1 MGQVGQNLRYYPNDP
16 YFRYQTYLH
25 NEKDMMEDIG
35 YINYYNYFSEH
46 KKEIL
51 DKYKAIKGSLPVL
64 AIVDGDYDPFD
75 NDLQDKMWTNVKEDP
90 YNKRDDDGNGWVDDY
105 ALMNFIDK
113 NVYPTS
119 NFISDLTEQLTEQLG
134 GMLYGTQYP
143 PTSLF
148 LSSPDYHGHYMALL
162 AGAKED
168 NNVGWHGILPNE
180 VKLLL
185 LTGGH
190 IYGLDWIAIR
200 DALDYV
206 IDQKSKG
213 YINVVAVN
221 MSLGGNFYEDNFF
234 GFDTTFGKG
243 AFESKLNQLNDVGIS
258 FIAAAGNDMHNI
270 DLQQIYPASFNK
282 PNGIVVAAAA
292 SYNAIRAW
300 MSNFGFNTV
309 DIFTIAQQDPTMF
322 EYNNT
327 TKRYAVTRGGPD
339 NVENVNNTSSATA
352 ITSAIY
358 TVASLLYP
366 ECNHLQ
372 VKQMVLDS
380 YMDKDN
386 LYGLTKAYNR
396 MTHDGITRLSGEG
409 KNALGNLIGLVTRD
423 IDAGEKD
430 FHLNVELRKKIC
442 GR

>member
-1 MGQVGQNLRYYPNDP
+1 MGQVGQDIRYYPNDP
-16 YFRYQTYLH
+16 YFKYQIYLH
-25 NEKDMMEDIG
+25 NEKNMMEDIG
-35 YINYYNYFSEH
+35 YINYYNYFLEH

-64 AIVDGDYDPFD
+64 AIVDGDYDSFD
-75 NDLQDKMWTNVKEDP
+75 EDLEDRMWRNPQEDP
-90 YNKRDDDGNGWVDDY
+90 YNSEDDDGNGWVNDY
-105 ALMNFIDK
+105 GIMNFIDK
-113 NVYPTS
+113 WVYPVS
-119 NFISDLTEQLTEQLG
+119 GGRSDTIEEMG

-162 AGAKED
+162 AGAKQD
-168 NNVGWHGILPNE
+168 NDAGWHGILPDE

-185 LTGGH
+185 LTSGH
-190 IYGLDWIAIR
+190 IYGVDWIATR

-206 IDQKSKG
+206 IDQKAKG

-221 MSLGGNFYEDNFF
+221 MSLAGNFYEENFF
-234 GFDTTFGKG
+234 GYDMTFGKG
-243 AFESKLNQLNDVGIS
+243 AFESKLEQLNDVGIS
-258 FIAAAGNDMHNI
+258 YVAAAGNDMHNI
-270 DLQQIYPASFNK
+270 DLYETYPASFNE

-292 SYNAIRAW
+292 SYNAVRAW
-300 MSNFGFNTV
+300 MSNYGFNTV
-309 DIFTIAQQDPTMF
+309 DIFTVAQQDTTMF

-327 TKRYAVTRGGPD
+327 TQRYATSRGGPD
-339 NVENVNNTSSATA
+339 NVNNVNNTSSATA

-358 TVASLLYP
+358 TIASLLYP
-366 ECNHLQ
+366 ECDHLQ

-386 LYGLTKAYNR
+386 LYGLTKAYKR

-409 KNALGNLIGLVTRD
+409 RNALGNLIGLVTRD
-423 IDAGEKD
+423 IDAGEED